1 MMSWSVQH
9 VSAPAAVVHGGDLAG
24 PRRVYVIESP
34 GTAVVLGSRQ
44 STALLDRDACVRGGV
59 EVVVRRSGGGIVY
72 LPQSQ
77 YVWID
82 VVIDRADPLWTDDVR
97 RSMFWIG
104 ETWRNAL
111 IVLGVGG
118 CRLHEGPVIG
128 GALGELVC
136 FAGVGP
142 GEVVT
147 AEGAKVVGIAQRRTR
162 DLARFQCTVMRRWEP
177 EELVALLADK
187 DLAAATLRQRV
198 QVVEDDPAA
207 IVAAF
212 VQSLPARP
220 PA

>member
-9 VSAPAAVVHGGDLAG
+9 VSAPATVVHGGDLAG

-44 STALLDRDACVRGGV
+44 SSALLDRDACARGGV

-104 ETWRNAL
+104 ETWRKAL
-111 IVLGVGG
+111 IALGVDD
-118 CRLHEGPVIG
+118 CVLHEGPVIG

-142 GEVVT
+142 GEVVN
-147 AEGAKVVGIAQRRTR
+147 AEGAKIVGIAQRRTR
-162 DLARFQCTVMRRWEP
+162 ELARFQCTVMRRWEP

-187 DLAAATLRQRV
+187 EHDAETLRQRV

-212 VQSLPARP
+212 VQSLPAHAP
-220 PA
+220 G